1 VVTKFLLTAREC
13 FELDPQRIT
22 EAGGHLLSVGRIE
35 DDGMVTVDV
44 DVLDRESNKR
54 LADLFA
60 STHHG

>member
-1 VVTKFLLTAREC
+1 MVTKYLLTAREC

-44 DVLDRESNKR
+44 DVDDREANKR
-54 LADLFA
+54 LAHLFA
-60 STHHG
+60 STHHS

>member
-1 VVTKFLLTAREC
+1 MVTKFLLTAREC

-44 DVLDRESNKR
+44 DVDDREANKR
-54 LADLFA
+54 LGHLFA
-60 STHHG
+60 ATHHS